1 MRWLT
6 KRLALLF
13 FLIAI
18 VIISLTGIANKLG
31 AVVILK
37 RTLLSGVIFSLLGG
51 IIGQLISYQLDKIKS
66 ESAKQEPTI
75 ESADESEAK
84 ELSQEDTAEEIEEL
98 DFAEVDQEE
107 ENIVN
112 FAEDNPEE
120 MADLVSNLEDQE

>member
-18 VIISLTGIANKLG
+18 IIISLTGIANKLG
-31 AVVILK
+31 TVVILK
-37 RTLLSGVIFSLLGG
+37 RTLLSGVIFSFLGG
-51 IIGQLISYQLDKIKS
+51 VIGQLISYRLEKIKS
-66 ESAKQEPTI
+66 ESTKQEPTT
-75 ESADESEAK
+75 ESADESEGK
-84 ELSQEDTAEEIEEL
+84 EVAQDDTAEEIEEL

-120 MADLVSNLEDQE
+120 MADLVSNLGDQE